1 MPFTFSHPAI
11 ILPLTKYSGR
21 YLSLTGLIMGSIAPD
36 FEYFFRMR
44 IQSNFSHTVG
54 GLFYFDLPVGLLL
67 SIVFHNLIRD
77 ALYENLPTT
86 LKNRLRV
93 FKTFKWNEYFR
104 GHYFVVIV
112 SILIGASSH
121 LFWDSFTHIH
131 GYFVDRLS
139 TLQGSVNF
147 MGHDIG
153 VYKLLQHLS
162 TLIGGLVI
170 AFVFSR
176 LPTDN
181 MTGQKISVKY
191 WLIVSTITVAI
202 VGLRLAFGVEKN
214 FFGQL
219 IGTGITAL
227 LIALTFAPTLTKLKI

>member
-1 MPFTFSHPAI
+1 
-11 ILPLTKYSGR
+11 
-21 YLSLTGLIMGSIAPD
+21 
-36 FEYFFRMR
+36 
-44 IQSNFSHTVG
+44 
-54 GLFYFDLPVGLLL
+54 
-67 SIVFHNLIRD
+67 
-77 ALYENLPTT
+77 
-86 LKNRLRV
+86 
-93 FKTFKWNEYFR
+93 
-104 GHYFVVIV
+104 
-112 SILIGASSH
+112 
-121 LFWDSFTHIH
+121 
-131 GYFVDRLS
+131 
-139 TLQGSVNF
+139 